1 VLFIRDVNGRLVA
14 PSEIPFDH
22 PAELR
27 FAIKQNSAQLVA
39 AAGQHN
45 VPLTKDSV
53 GTVAGVAL
61 AKGYVAGARVR
72 IGDRTVIEV
81 VDEENFVSGMDS
93 FLCDIA
99 SGHASLPAEAPLQPS
114 PAAPNSRVKRGLTK
128 LARRMNAD
136 GIVPRRPEKIVKLA
150 ASGPF
155 PAAQYPSEFGGVLRL
170 VRKRTPRV
178 LLEIG
183 TNYGGTAFLLSRYAP
198 RHAVLTTCDIECKVS
213 PQQLEGIARRDQRI
227 QFLQV
232 DSHSDSGRQVIR
244 SAVPDGVD
252 FLFIDGDH
260 SYEGVRQDFVNF
272 ADLLN
277 PGGMLVFHDIVEDY
291 GTRFGIATNAFV
303 GGVPRFWGELQK
315 ALPSSFAFRELVED
329 RDQDGLG
336 IGVVVCPDT
345 PLPGR
350 ALIEAYLMAGHDVR
364 ND

>member
-1 VLFIRDVNGRLVA
+1 MSERGDSQLVA
-14 PSEIPFDH
+14 PGEIPFDH

-27 FAIKQNSAQLVA
+27 FATKQNSAQLVA
-39 AAGQHN
+39 VAGQYN

-53 GTVAGVAL
+53 GRAVGVAL
-61 AKGYVAGARVR
+61 AKGYVARARVR

-81 VDEENFVSGMDS
+81 VDVENFSSGMDS
-93 FLCDIA
+93 FLRDVA
-99 SGHASLPAEAPLQPS
+99 SGRASLPAEAPLR
-114 PAAPNSRVKRGLTK
+114 PARATPQSRVVRRVTRH
-128 LARRMNAD
+128 ARRMIPD
-136 GIVPRRPEKIVKLA
+136 GIVPRRPERSVKLA

-155 PAAQYPSEFGGVLRL
+155 PAAQHPSEFGGVLRL
-170 VRKRTPRV
+170 VRKRTPHV

-183 TNYGGTAFLLSRYAP
+183 TNYGGTTYLLSRYAP
-198 RHAVLTTCDIECKVS
+198 RRAFLTTCDIECKIS
-213 PQQLEGIARRDQRI
+213 PRRLGRIARSDQRI

-232 DSHSDSGRQVIR
+232 DSHSESGRQAIR

-260 SYEGVRQDFVNF
+260 SYGGVRQDFLNF

-291 GTRFGIATNAFV
+291 GTRFGIASNAYV
-303 GGVPRFWGELQK
+303 GGVPRFWAELRK
-315 ALPSSFAFRELVED
+315 ALPRPFAFKEMVEN

-345 PLPGR
+345 PWPGR
-350 ALIEAYLMAGHDVR
+350 AIIEAYLMAGEDVR